1 MNLKGIFIDFGGTLA
16 YVNANTYSQFENMLV
31 STLKKH
37 RRSTCLADVDSTLA
51 KLYKRN
57 TSGDFETPI
66 QYWTT
71 FLKDQGIPAEQKLV
85 RDLED
90 VRENLWTKA
99 FILYDDVLP
108 TLSSLREK
116 YKLALVS
123 NCSMGMR
130 DAINALNLTKFF
142 ENLILSYEVG
152 VRKPEEKIYLAA
164 LKAVSLKASECIFVA
179 DEISDLEGARNVGM
193 SSMLVRQGSS
203 TLSEAKNPSFKP
215 DFECNHISE
224 ITQFL

>member
-1 MNLKGIFIDFGGTLA
+1 
-16 YVNANTYSQFENMLV
+16 
-31 STLKKH
+31 
-37 RRSTCLADVDSTLA
+37 
-51 KLYKRN
+51 
-57 TSGDFETPI
+57 
-66 QYWTT
+66 
-71 FLKDQGIPAEQKLV
+71 
-85 RDLED
+85 
-90 VRENLWTKA
+90 
-99 FILYDDVLP
+99 
-108 TLSSLREK
+108 
-116 YKLALVS
+116 
-123 NCSMGMR
+123 MGMR